1 MRATAEKPPSLICG
15 TAKALIFS
23 AYGCKFLVSQ
33 EPRFLIRTLKS
44 FASRTV
50 AGCKSAGTHFSIRL
64 IALPVFSL
72 ALFLQP
78 GEVIGQEV
86 ANDSPVTVLSFRWSR
101 DRRAMELVDTS
112 TSMTPAPAMIA
123 ANKNFEKQRRINDP
137 AGVRDPNGDTLDGRS
152 AELDRIT
159 AEARTTKPQV
169 DGFTYQAKV
178 QNDSEKLITA
188 VFWEYQ
194 FKEKGTMLSRRQFV
208 CFAKVKPQKARDL
221 EIFTLNPPAPV
232 VDVKALEKKTEK
244 PFDES
249 VVINRIEYEDN
260 SMWQRKDW
268 NYEEVKLTAKP
279 VSDSKKVQAC
289 RGL

>member
-1 MRATAEKPPSLICG
+1 
-15 TAKALIFS
+15 LIFS
-23 AYGCKFLVSQ
+23 ACGCKFLVNQ
-33 EPRFLIRTLKS
+33 EPRFLIPTLKY
-44 FASRTV
+44 FAPRTV
-50 AGCKSAGTHFSIRL
+50 AGCKNAGTQRSIRL
-64 IALPVFSL
+64 IALPVF
-72 ALFLQP
+72 ALTLFWQP
-78 GEVIGQEV
+78 AEVIGQEV

-159 AEARTTKPQV
+159 AEARAAKPQI

-178 QNDSEKLITA
+178 QNGSEKLITA

-221 EIFTLNPPAPV
+221 EIFTLNPPAAV

-249 VVINRIEYEDN
+249 VVINRVEYEDG
-260 SMWQRKDW
+260 STWQRKDW
-268 NYEEVKLTAKP
+268 NYEDIKLTAKP